1 MRLTCACAIYCIF
14 FKIKIAFM
22 KKKSNLSYL
31 KTNLKPFAYCQIM
44 PALVSVD
51 SP

>member
-1 MRLTCACAIYCIF
+1 MPVLFIVF
-14 FKIKIAFM
+14 FLVKIAII

-51 SP
+51 SS

>member
-1 MRLTCACAIYCIF
+1 
-14 FKIKIAFM
+14 M

-51 SP
+51 SREESFDAHSLWAVLSNKQ